1 MINIKKIKDM
11 IKDMIKE
18 MIKETI
24 KEMIKETMI
33 DMIVKEEVDPKKDM
47 TINIM
52 NKKNLLM
59 IVLRF
64 LEGILN

>member
-1 MINIKKIKDM
+1 
-11 IKDMIKE
+11 
-18 MIKETI
+18 
-24 KEMIKETMI
+24 MI

-47 TINIM
+47 SKNIM

-64 LEGILN
+64 LEGTLN